1 LANPKIPGF
10 LTNIGFG
17 QLVNMDPRAFNKI
30 FPEEITSVDEFIKN
44 KNKNI
49 RGEEA
54 DTVDG
59 ETHQREETQTH
70 HREGEANHKEEK
82 PLVEVKSNKSKTEGV
97 KMKKALI
104 EEKEVEIYSKQLD
117 SLA

>member
-1 LANPKIPGF
+1 LANPKIQGF
-10 LTNIGFG
+10 STNIGYG
-17 QLVNMDPRAFNKI
+17 QLMNMDLRAFDKI

-49 RGEEA
+49 RGVEA
-54 DTVDG
+54 DSVDG
-59 ETHQREETQTH
+59 EIHQREKTHQRG
-70 HREGEANHKEEK
+70 GEANHHEEK
-82 PLVEVKSNKSKTEGV
+82 PLVEVKRNKTKTQGV